1 MDLAIRP
8 HGLHARRR
16 SSVAA
21 LLAMLA
27 LVPLALVLLAPEA
40 RAEEWTPTR
49 SFRIFS
55 KANYRGLPQ
64 SSVVAL
70 AQDADGLL
78 WIGTLDGAA
87 TFDRRDIL
95 PVPAVPGAP
104 LRGVIAAIVARKE
117 GGVSVGSAAG
127 VH

>member
-70 AQDADGLL
+70 AQDADGPLS
-78 WIGTLDGAA
+78 IRNLDRPAPFDGRAITPVAA
-87 TFDRRDIL
+87 
-95 PVPAVPGAP
+95 VAGAP
-104 LRGVIAAIVARKE
+104 LRGVISAIEPRQ
-117 GGVSVGSAAG
+117 GGG
-127 VH
+127 